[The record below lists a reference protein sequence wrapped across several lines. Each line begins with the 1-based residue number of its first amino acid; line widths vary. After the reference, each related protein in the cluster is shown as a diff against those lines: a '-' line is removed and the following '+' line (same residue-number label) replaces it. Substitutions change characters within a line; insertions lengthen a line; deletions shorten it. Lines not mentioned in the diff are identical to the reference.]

1 MNKNIIITYLII
13 VIAGLMGFIIITSS
27 DLFSE
32 VWLIGL
38 SIILIGTVVGGV
50 IAYFKIVRKAH

>member
-13 VIAGLMGFIIITSS
+13 VIVGLMGFIIITSF

-32 VWLIGL
+32 VWFIGL
-38 SIILIGTVVGGV
+38 GIILIGIVVGGV

>member
-1 MNKNIIITYLII
+1 MII
-13 VIAGLMGFIIITSS
+13 VIVGLMGFIIITSS

-32 VWLIGL
+32 VWLIELG
-38 SIILIGTVVGGV
+38 IILIGIVAGVV

>member
-13 VIAGLMGFIIITSS
+13 VIACLMGFIIITSS

-38 SIILIGTVVGGV
+38 SITLIGIVVGGV
-50 IAYFKIVRKAH
+50 IAYFKIVRKSR